1 MTTTPPSETPPET
14 PPKKKASSVRHP
26 RAIQRDRSKRPT
38 VASPDEHMAER
49 LTEIVHPATLAQ
61 LDYYRQLGLRE
72 RILTLP
78 VMVALVLSLIWRQIG
93 GVCEVVRLGRGGKPA
108 LAPPPA
114 RDPTSPVRAFEH
126 LSRRTVSAYSHRRV
140 AAHATTVVGSPTPL
154 PPRKCPGASPLSAC
168 G

>member
-1 MTTTPPSETPPET
+1 MTTTPPSEAPPET
-14 PPKKKASSVRHP
+14 PPKKKASSVRHT

-93 GVCEVVRLGRGGKPA
+93 GVCEVVRL
-108 LAPPPA
+108 A
-114 RDPTSPVRAFEH
+114 RSEKLPW
-126 LSRRTVSAYSHRRV
+126 
-140 AAHATTVVGSPTPL
+140 L
-154 PPRKCPGASPLSAC
+154 PPRPSEGSGTSGESWPQRF
-168 G
+168 GRHPQRG